1 MMFFISRFSEEKMFA
16 LLKGFVLGMT
26 AYMLGTIM
34 DFTISIES
42 MREMLHNTPQL
53 FADAIDRIQIN
64 LLVISPVIY
73 ALTDTFLLD
82 KTTQSF
88 DGFKGVGVL
97 CVHHIGYFVAHKTMH
112 QIPALRKFH
121 EFHHQ
126 YETFII
132 PSVGN
137 AVSSGEFLI
146 AYVAPFILGA
156 AIIRPNEITFMIPI
170 GAISVF
176 NNIIH
181 CKELRYI
188 KWSPFLV
195 SPDQHLEHH
204 EHRAKHFA
212 APILNIDYLIDNCTN
227 VQNNEKE
234 D

>member
-1 MMFFISRFSEEKMFA
+1 MFA
-16 LLKGFVLGMT
+16 LLKGFVLGMS

-42 MREMLHNTPQL
+42 MREILTHTPEL
-53 FADAIDRIQIN
+53 FATAIDRIQMN

-82 KTTQSF
+82 KSTTSF
-88 DGFKGVGVL
+88 DGFKGVTLL
-97 CVHHIGYFVAHKTMH
+97 CIHHVGYFIAHKTMH
-112 QIPALRKFH
+112 QIAVWRKFH

-126 YETFII
+126 YETFIV
-132 PSVGN
+132 PSIGN
-137 AVSSGEFLI
+137 AVSTGEFLI
-146 AYVAPFILGA
+146 AYIAPFVVGA
-156 AIIRPNEITFMIPI
+156 ALIRPNEITFMVPI
-170 GAISVF
+170 GAISIF

-212 APILNIDYLIDNCTN
+212 APIVNIDYLIENCTN
-227 VQNNEKE
+227 AKNTQNTQNTEIEEKE